1 MMKRYLLQLCLLL
14 SACWPLW
21 GQASWQVVTHRDA
34 NLQPLTVAEVKYLF
48 TEGQVQGQA
57 PELIDL
63 TEESLRAQ
71 FYEGV
76 LNMTLNRW
84 RANWAKRVFT
94 GNHRLPKQLAL
105 DYVLHYLEAN
115 PGAVAYLPD
124 TTLLPPTLK
133 VIYCAPREHHVMGQL
148 TCPSIALPLKKASQ
162 R

>member
-1 MMKRYLLQLCLLL
+1 MAFW
-14 SACWPLW
+14 SLW
-21 GQASWQVVTHRDA
+21 AQASWQVVTHRDA
-34 NLQPLTVAEVKYLF
+34 SLQPLSAAEVKYLF

-63 TEESLRAQ
+63 SEEVLRAQ
-71 FYEGV
+71 FYENV

-94 GNHRLPKQLAL
+94 GNQRLPKQLAL
-105 DYVLHYLEAN
+105 DYVLQYVEAN

-124 TTLLPPTLK
+124 TTILPPTLK
-133 VIYCAPREHHVMGQL
+133 VIYCAPREHQVMGQL
-148 TCPSIALPLKKASQ
+148 TCPANAVSIKKAAQ